1 MSRPKPKEMDLTVGN
16 PFWSLLK
23 FAIPVILGNL
33 FQLFYTLADS
43 VIVGK
48 TLGFSVFLESVKY
61 IGPVKSTLL
70 GCLEP
75 ASATSAGKEN
85 GELFTEEVI
94 KNIIEEFSL
103 SDEEAEKYMK
113 MYW

>member
-1 MSRPKPKEMDLTVGN
+1 MLIGGSVLFFLTRAWIF
-16 PFWSLLK
+16 PT
-23 FAIPVILGNL
+23 NL
-33 FQLFYTLADS
+33 ELPAWIIIA
-43 VIVGK
+43 VIVIIG
-48 TLGFSVFLESVKY
+48 TVVGFSVFLESVKY

-75 ASATSAGKEN
+75 ALATSEEKKEN

>member
-1 MSRPKPKEMDLTVGN
+1 MLIGGSVLFFLTRAWIF
-16 PFWSLLK
+16 PT
-23 FAIPVILGNL
+23 NL
-33 FQLFYTLADS
+33 ELPAWIIIA
-43 VIVGK
+43 VIVIIG
-48 TLGFSVFLESVKY
+48 TAVGFSVFLESEKY

-103 SDEEAEKYMK
+103 SNEEAEKYMK

>member
-1 MSRPKPKEMDLTVGN
+1 MLIGGSVFFFLTRAWIF
-16 PFWSLLK
+16 PT
-23 FAIPVILGNL
+23 NL
-33 FQLFYTLADS
+33 ELPAWIIIA
-43 VIVGK
+43 VIVIIG
-48 TLGFSVFLESVKY
+48 TAVGFSVFLESVKY

-70 GCLEP
+70 GCLERLQEK
-75 ASATSAGKEN
+75 KEN